1 MLDGR
6 EAYINDENEFGH
18 YPEGTWVLLK
28 RYSLGGNRTRV
39 LTRKLRR
46 SALWKIIWNGA
57 MAEERDKWSG
67 GSLGWTL
74 GDIQCLLYTNLTEP
88 RSIWASGPTITNLF
102 LHPFS
107 VPGLTVT
114 IIIKGLFSVKYAA
127 ISICQTE
134 SLQIRQEPAKH
145 RIAYH

>member
-57 MAEERDKWSG
+57 VAEERDKWSG

-74 GDIQCLLYTNLTEP
+74 GDTQCLSCMNLNRAAFGPQAQQSQICFYTP
-88 RSIWASGPTITNLF
+88 SVF
-102 LHPFS
+102 L
-107 VPGLTVT
+107 V
-114 IIIKGLFSVKYAA
+114 
-127 ISICQTE
+127 
-134 SLQIRQEPAKH
+134 
-145 RIAYH
+145 